1 MSGSKLDIAIAGG
14 GLAGCLIALA
24 LRRMRPDLDCLLIEG
39 GETLGGNHR
48 WSWFASD
55 LEAEGAALLSAVR
68 KVEWDGGNNV
78 RFPNHTR
85 HLSTGYRSIASADL
99 AAALH
104 RELPAASVRVNA
116 PVAALEAGCV
126 TLRSGEAIAAR
137 TVIDCRGI
145 SDASALSGGWQ
156 VFLGRHLRTARPHGL
171 AAPLIMDACVE
182 QPGAYRFVYVLPLGS
197 HELFV
202 EDTYYANSPTLDRA
216 ALSRR
221 IDAYCSAHGWEGD
234 ILGHETGVL
243 PVVTGGNFTVFQAA
257 HRTAGVAVAG
267 VRGGF
272 FHPLTSYSLPFAVET
287 ALAIARDADLPGSQ
301 LAAMMEDR
309 ARRHWA
315 QTRFY
320 RWLGR
325 MLFGAGEAAQRYR
338 VFERFYRMP
347 EPLIERFYEGR
358 STSPDRLRLLC
369 GKPPVPITGAMR
381 ALTSSGQSL
390 ERAAA

>member
-1 MSGSKLDIAIAGG
+1 MSGRKLDIAIAGG

-24 LRRMRPDLDCLLIEG
+24 LRRARPDLDCLLIEG
-39 GETLGGNHR
+39 GENPGGNHR

-55 LEAEGAALLSAVR
+55 LDAQGEALLSTIR
-68 KVEWDGGNNV
+68 KTRWDGGNDV
-78 RFPNHTR
+78 RFPGHMR
-85 HLSTGYRSIASADL
+85 HLSAPYNSMASTDL
-99 AAALH
+99 AAALA
-104 RELPAASVRVNA
+104 RELPEGTIRSRA
-116 PVAALEAGCV
+116 PVAALDAGCV
-126 TLRSGEAIAAR
+126 TLQGGEVINAR

-145 SDASALSGGWQ
+145 ADASALSGGWQ
-156 VFLGRHLRTARPHGL
+156 VFMGRHIRAARPHGL

-202 EDTYYANSPTLDRA
+202 EDTYYADSPALDRA

-221 IDAYCSAHGWEGD
+221 IDAYCSAHGWEGA

-243 PVVTGGNFTVFQAA
+243 PVVTGGNFPAFQAA

-287 ALAIARDADLPGSQ
+287 ALAAARDADLPGSQ

-309 ARRHWA
+309 ARRHWT

-320 RWLGR
+320 RRLGR
-325 MLFGAGEAAQRYR
+325 MLFGAGEPARRYR
-338 VFERFYRMP
+338 VFERFYR
-347 EPLIERFYEGR
+347 
-358 STSPDRLRLLC
+358 
-369 GKPPVPITGAMR
+369 
-381 ALTSSGQSL
+381 
-390 ERAAA
+390 

>member
-1 MSGSKLDIAIAGG
+1 MSGRKLDIAIAGG

-24 LRRMRPDLDCLLIEG
+24 LHRVRPDLDCLLVEG
-39 GETLGGNHR
+39 GENLGGNHR

-55 LEAEGAALLSAVR
+55 LDTESAAVLSPVR
-68 KVEWDGGNNV
+68 KVEWDSGNRV
-78 RFPNHTR
+78 RFPGLER
-85 HLSTGYRSIASADL
+85 HLSTGYRSMASADL

-104 RELPAASVRVNA
+104 RELPASTIRLNA
-116 PVAALEAGCV
+116 PVGALEAGCV

-145 SDASALSGGWQ
+145 ADASALSGGWQ
-156 VFLGRHLRTARPHGL
+156 VFMGRHLRTARPHGL

-197 HELFV
+197 HELFI
-202 EDTYYANSPTLDRA
+202 EDTYYADSPALDRA

-221 IDAYCSAHGWEGD
+221 IDAYCHEHGWEGD

-243 PVVTGGNFTVFQAA
+243 PVVTGGNFAAFQTA
-257 HRTAGVAVAG
+257 HRTAGVAVVG

-287 ALAIARDADLPGSQ
+287 ALAVARDADLPGSQ

-320 RWLGR
+320 RRLGR
-325 MLFGAGEAAQRYR
+325 MLFGAGEPARRYR
-338 VFERFYRMP
+338 VFERFYRLP
-347 EPLIERFYEGR
+347 EPLIERFYAGR
-358 STSPDRLRLLC
+358 STSLDRLRLLC
-369 GKPPVPITGAMR
+369 GKPPVPIMGAMR